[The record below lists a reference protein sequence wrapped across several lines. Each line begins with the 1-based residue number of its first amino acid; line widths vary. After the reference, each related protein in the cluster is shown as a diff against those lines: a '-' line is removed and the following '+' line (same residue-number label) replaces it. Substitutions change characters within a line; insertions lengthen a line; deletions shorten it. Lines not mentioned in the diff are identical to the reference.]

1 MTILDTILETKQHEV
16 RELQLTNLPLRTV
29 GERPR
34 LADSLRASDTLEVI
48 AEIKRAS
55 PSKGLIHKDLDA
67 VAQATR
73 YVAGGAAAISV
84 LTDSKYFQGSFTDLE
99 QVAQAVPLPVLCKD
113 FVIDRIQID
122 AAYSYGASIILLIV
136 AALDKQ
142 DLQDLYRYATS
153 KGLEVLVEV
162 HDEDE
167 LETALQLG
175 AELIGVN
182 NRDLRTFTVSL
193 ETTERLAKRVSSL
206 PDVHLISESGI
217 ESADDAER
225 LSPCGAKGLLVGES
239 LVRSSS
245 VEDALQSLKVRRK
258 VHDTH

>member
-1 MTILDTILETKQHEV
+1 MTILDTILETKQYEV
-16 RELQLTNLPLRTV
+16 QELQLTNLPKRTI
-29 GERPR
+29 GKRPR
-34 LADSLRASDTLEVI
+34 LSDSLRASDTLEVI

-99 QVAQAVPLPVLCKD
+99 QVAQAVQLPVLCKD

-136 AALDKQ
+136 AALDKVR
-142 DLQDLYRYATS
+142 LRELYEYATS

-162 HDEDE
+162 HDEKE
-167 LETALQLG
+167 LEIALQLG

-182 NRDLRTFTVSL
+182 NRDLHTFTVSL
-193 ETTERLAKRVSSL
+193 ETTERLAKRVAGLSHI
-206 PDVHLISESGI
+206 HLISESGI

-225 LSPCGAKGLLVGES
+225 LSSSGAKGLLVGES

-245 VEDALQSLKVRRK
+245 VEEALQSLKVRRK
-258 VHDTH
+258 IHDTH